1 MKKYISLFLFVFS
14 WSVLAVPIISDLKV
28 TPIEP
33 WGLAIDYNVSGVT
46 EAGNDFY
53 RLREV
58 SFVANNVTNVAKTL
72 MGATDCKNGAHR
84 VYWNVAK
91 DGITLGEADLD
102 VTVTY
107 KTVPYKEGSLYC
119 VIDLSNGSSAASYP
133 VTYLNAEPSSGFNTT
148 EYKTTKLVL
157 KRVNAGTFTMGDSS
171 QSDNQPH
178 TVTLTK
184 PFYMGLF
191 EVTQKQW
198 ELVMGSNPCTST
210 SYGMGN
216 AYPVHYVSY
225 NMIRGSSEGANWP
238 ATNSVDAT
246 SFLGKLRARTGL
258 DFDLPTEA
266 QWEYTCRAGTTT
278 TYSHD
283 DSENGDYMWYWDN
296 SSDGTKEV
304 GTKKA
309 NPWGFYDMHGNV
321 WEWCLDLY
329 NSSLSGGEDPVGSSS
344 GSYRVGRGGGWY
356 FFASVCASSCRGYG
370 YPSDHYNSLGIYGF
384 RLSRTLP

>member
-1 MKKYISLFLFVFS
+1 MRRLLLFACAIIGVTLFAAPEV
-14 WSVLAVPIISDLKV
+14 SDLKV

-33 WGLAIDYNVSGVT
+33 IGLAIDYTVS
-46 EAGNDFY
+46 
-53 RLREV
+53 
-58 SFVANNVTNVAKTL
+58 
-72 MGATDCKNGAHR
+72 GATDDGKGCYLSVSMSVDGTTYVAKSLTGATNCVNGAHR

-102 VTVTY
+102 VTVNY
-107 KTVPYKEGSLYC
+107 DIPLYC
-119 VIDLSNGSSAASYP
+119 VIDLTKGSSAASYP
-133 VTYLNAEPSSGFNTT
+133 VIYLNAPPSSGFNTT

-157 KRVNAGTFTMGDSS
+157 KRVDAGTFTMGDSDE
-171 QSDNQPH
+171 SDNQPH

-184 PFYMGLF
+184 PFYMGLY

-198 ELVMGSNPCTST
+198 ELVMGSNPCSST
-210 SYGMGN
+210 SYGKGD

-225 NMIRGSSEGANWP
+225 NDIRGSSEGAKWP
-238 ATNSVDAT
+238 TTNSVDAT

-283 DSENGDYMWYWDN
+283 DSEKGNYMWYWDN
-296 SSDGTKEV
+296 SSDGTKVV

-321 WEWCLDLY
+321 WEWCLDWY

-344 GSYRVGRGGGWY
+344 GSGRVERGGSWGDN
-356 FFASVCASSCRGYG
+356 ASSCTSSSRDYYG
-370 YPSDHYNSLGIYGF
+370 PSYYDIIFGF